1 MKKKTAYLVSFKQG
15 MVEVRKSDAEMDEN
29 GMQDSVEFLENYDP
43 NTQLDSII
51 KRPSIDYNQL
61 FNTTVLPHNDAIDID
76 LSSLGYTKQDSV
88 VLGAKNFVVSEPMQA
103 NGLVMFIQ
111 KADVANPITATVSDC
126 RELKTAVMSY
136 LPHYDES
143 SGLLSVSWK
152 CTPTSF
158 VAGIK
163 GFYDVHGYLTD
174 FATYGET
181 VLFTTL
187 SPETDTGLNTNPA
200 IADETPRTRYPIY
213 VYKFINFTDYYRD
226 GNALMNGITGYE
238 AATVEA
244 NKKLYNRWIIK
255 TPSQAIFNMNVGAY
269 TTVGNTPV
277 KLNADGSVGT
287 GNLTDDVCVVVF
299 ERDAQEIKYEGE
311 EGNPIE
317 VDDILSPT
325 NDSYGDWLFM
335 ATHARKAAPS
345 SVTFVNPFI
354 NLPTTPVGRHTKYYD
369 TMETLDLPNLYSFA
383 KSKGIAYNNTT
394 PPSNFFT
401 AEDIGFN
408 THPVGS
414 VKYLRD
420 YADGSVCLGIHT
432 TSFFFQQSDSMYNY
446 THYGIWLDNTK
457 EKVKDTTT
465 GEVIEKDMIA
475 LGYNFASA
483 WSKFE
488 GPPSAY
494 PVLRR
499 YQNYRMIEKL
509 IDYINLETPRFWV
522 YSEKI
527 KFLLVANVNGIKIPL
542 KEFDYVVRANNL
554 DEYTGALKASRDANP
569 GYYATYQSYP
579 GPAEVNN
586 MAGSKEMSSYS
597 LLSTKYK
604 TENTTA
610 LNPLGTRTNLYSDV
624 QYQLWASILP
634 SSVDNSNIPFRG
646 NGDNVEALSGNP
658 YKDAATDT
666 LYIYPYEHHLQRM
679 TRESI
684 ITNGTTNAIKKVV
697 RIGKLVCA
705 TIAIRKA
712 MITGLIENGCTEI
725 SLYAVQPDDSQHI
738 IKSLGLNSTTEP
750 DGIVYCKPKSIT
762 QDYDYSKYALVK
774 HFSLVGKN
782 ETIIDYKSIKRQR
795 LKTNA
800 WKDYTAGSTEYAMAV
815 PVQEGT
821 DDPYT
826 TVPPFDN
833 IGDSDWTKAKT
844 WTPDFYLWD
853 YPTDEPL
860 ILNYSGR
867 IWDGVGARCCAVV
880 KGRTFIGGCYD
891 EKGIEEQAIVRY
903 SIVQGGVIS
912 PDLFAEED
920 ILRVGHEPITALV
933 EFREQLWVFNRN
945 KNYRIQM
952 RDIVNISSW
961 EFLEAVVQGAH
972 HPKHIAVTP
981 YGVVYAN
988 EAGVWLS
995 DGADPQN
1002 IAVPILGTYTYVASF
1017 ESITGSRLNHFAEAG
1032 NMVIPNI
1039 NVDANQHIS
1048 GNGDKEINMYMEC
1061 AYDAVNDEIQILAPM
1076 FNSSERG
1083 EAVHDIQAKLVFSFR
1098 FRNWRV
1104 ETYSLPDYE

>member
-287 GNLTDDVCVVVF
+287 GNLTDDVCVIVF
-299 ERDAQEIKYEGE
+299 ERDVQELRYNGE
-311 EGNPIE
+311 EGNFRTWWQPNGVSGSFYQTI
-317 VDDILSPT
+317 
-325 NDSYGDWLFM
+325 
-335 ATHARKAAPS
+335 ATHARQAAPCTVS
-345 SVTFVNPFI
+345 YTNPFI
-354 NLPTTPVGRHTKYYD
+354 TLPTTPNGRHTKYYD
-369 TMETLDLPNLYSFA
+369 TMETLDLPNLYSAA
-383 KSKGIAYNNTT
+383 KSKPIAYNLNY
-394 PPSNFFT
+394 FT
-401 AEDIGFN
+401 ALDTGQTAYPQVQN
-408 THPVGS
+408 N
-414 VKYLRD
+414 YLTD
-420 YADGSVCLGIHT
+420 YSNGANSLGIHT
-432 TSFFFQQSDSMYNY
+432 ASIFFQQSDSMFNY
-446 THYGIWLDNTK
+446 ANQGVWLDNTK

-475 LGYNFASA
+475 LGYHVMSA
-483 WSKFE
+483 WSPIDGSVF
-488 GPPSAY
+488 PS
-494 PVLRR
+494 LNR

-527 KFLLVANVNGIKIPL
+527 KFLLVANVNGIKIPI
-542 KEFDYVVRANNL
+542 KEFDYTVRANNL
-554 DEYTGALKASRDANP
+554 DEYQSSLKTSYDANTARYTP
-569 GYYATYQSYP
+569 FVQSNIN
-579 GPAEVNN
+579 GVNN
-586 MAGSKEMSSYS
+586 MAGTKEMSSYS
-597 LLSTKYK
+597 LL
-604 TENTTA
+604 TTA
-610 LNPLGTRTNLYSDV
+610 YREVTILASSPANKSIYSAA
-624 QYQLWASILP
+624 QYQLWISILP
-634 SSVDNSNIPFRG
+634 SSVDNSNLPFAG
-646 NGDNVEALSGNP
+646 LGDNVEALSGSP
-658 YKDAATDT
+658 YKDAASDT

-679 TRESI
+679 TKTSI
-684 ITNGTTNAIKKVV
+684 VAANTFAQTSGAMTSTLIIKDV

-933 EFREQLWVFNRN
+933 EFREQLWVFNRT

-1061 AYDAVNDEIQILAPM
+1061 VYDAVNDEIQILAPM

>member
-287 GNLTDDVCVVVF
+287 GNLTDDVCVIVF
-299 ERDAQEIKYEGE
+299 ERDAQELRYSGE
-311 EGNPIE
+311 EGNFRRWWQPSGVSGSFYQTI
-317 VDDILSPT
+317 
-325 NDSYGDWLFM
+325 
-335 ATHARKAAPS
+335 ATHARQAAPCTVS
-345 SVTFVNPFI
+345 FVNPFI
-354 NLPTTPVGRHTKYYD
+354 TLPTTPNGRHTKYYD
-369 TMETLDLPNLYSFA
+369 TMETLDLPNLYAAA
-383 KSKGIAYNNTT
+383 KAKPIAHNLNY
-394 PPSNFFT
+394 FT
-401 AEDIGFN
+401 AIDTGQTAYPQAQN
-408 THPVGS
+408 T
-414 VKYLRD
+414 YLSE
-420 YADGSVCLGIHT
+420 YSQGPNSLGIHT
-432 TSFFFQQSDSMYNY
+432 ASIFFQQSDSMFNY
-446 THYGIWLDNTK
+446 ANQGIWLDNTK

-475 LGYNFASA
+475 LGYHVVSA
-483 WSKFE
+483 WSPIDGSVF
-488 GPPSAY
+488 PS
-494 PVLRR
+494 LNR

-527 KFLLVANVNGIKIPL
+527 KFLLVANVNGIKIPV

-554 DEYTGALKASRDANP
+554 DEYQSSLKTSYDANTARYTP
-569 GYYATYQSYP
+569 FVQSNIN
-579 GPAEVNN
+579 GVDN

-597 LLSTKYK
+597 LL
-604 TENTTA
+604 TTA
-610 LNPLGTRTNLYSDV
+610 YREVTILASSPANKSIYSAA
-624 QYQLWASILP
+624 QYQLWISILP
-634 SSVDNSNIPFRG
+634 SSVDNSNLPFAG
-646 NGDNVEALSGNP
+646 LGDNVEALSGSP
-658 YKDAATDT
+658 YKDAASDT

-679 TRESI
+679 TKTSI
-684 ITNGTTNAIKKVV
+684 VAANTFAQTSGAMTSTLIIKDV

-1017 ESITGSRLNHFAEAG
+1017 ESITGSRLNHFAEVG

>member
-287 GNLTDDVCVVVF
+287 GNLTDDVCVIVF

-311 EGNPIE
+311 EG
-317 VDDILSPT
+317 
-325 NDSYGDWLFM
+325 YGNN
-335 ATHARKAAPS
+335 ATMQQKRAAPTE
-345 SVTFVNPFI
+345 VTFANPFI
-354 NLPTTPVGRHTKYYD
+354 ELPTTTTGKPTLSYQ
-369 TMETLDLPNLYSFA
+369 TIETLDLPNLYAMFEGKSIAYPNDYFVTPFFQQASNADSNDLGVHSSFVYF
-383 KSKGIAYNNTT
+383 YNNT
-394 PPSNFFT
+394 FFLYRFKEINIVKRDRVKET
-401 AEDIGFN
+401 STGEIFN
-408 THPVGS
+408 
-414 VKYLRD
+414 
-420 YADGSVCLGIHT
+420 
-432 TSFFFQQSDSMYNY
+432 
-446 THYGIWLDNTK
+446 
-457 EKVKDTTT
+457 KDTIAETNAERITT
-465 GEVIEKDMIA
+465 EDNYANFRIIE
-475 LGYNFASA
+475 N
-483 WSKFE
+483 
-488 GPPSAY
+488 
-494 PVLRR
+494 
-499 YQNYRMIEKL
+499 L
-509 IDYINLETPRFWV
+509 IDYINLDIPRLWITT
-522 YSEKI
+522 EKI
-527 KFLLVANVNGIKIPL
+527 RFLVVANINGIKIPI
-542 KEFDYVVRANNL
+542 KEFDYIVRSNNGN
-554 DEYTGALKASRDANP
+554 EFVSSIVSNRNTYPSRYSSLVGDVADL
-569 GYYATYQSYP
+569 
-579 GPAEVNN
+579 NN
-586 MAGSKEMSSYS
+586 TKETSSYS
-597 LLSTKYK
+597 FYTLRHGS
-604 TENTTA
+604 
-610 LNPLGTRTNLYSDV
+610 GTGYRDV
-624 QYQLWASILP
+624 YLQLWGSMIP
-634 SSVDNSNIPFRG
+634 SSVNSLNETFSGDINRPAMLWTDLLVDG
-646 NGDNVEALSGNP
+646 NFNVPYYYPLEHWNQRFNHHIEITGLSGP
-658 YKDAATDT
+658 FDT
-666 LYIYPYEHHLQRM
+666 PVILR
-679 TRESI
+679 
-684 ITNGTTNAIKKVV
+684 KVRV
-697 RIGKLVCA
+697 GKLVCA

-725 SLYAVQPDDSQHI
+725 SLYAVQPDDTKHI
-738 IKSLGLNSTTEP
+738 IKSLGLSTFSP
-750 DGIVYCKPKSIT
+750 VDGIVYCKPKSIT

-800 WKDYTAGSTEYAMAV
+800 WKDYTAGATDYAMAV

-1017 ESITGSRLNHFAEAG
+1017 ESITGSRLNHFAEVG